1 MSKTIVFVTD
11 RQTLQD
17 TIYSDVEEVETIKN
31 GGHDVVVIIRMKSG
45 AIHHFPTN
53 RFKCKTYKEKTNGN

>member
-45 AIHHFPTN
+45 AIHHFPTE